1 MIKSLKSIEARS
13 VSKEEAL
20 TCIRSYLLEQKDLA
34 IRKILDQD
42 QFDTPAWSEFQAY
55 HLGMAKALDKLINFI
70 PDQGKN
76 V

>member
-1 MIKSLKSIEARS
+1 MIKSLKGIEART
-13 VSKEEAL
+13 VGKDEAL
-20 TCIRSYLLEQKDLA
+20 QCIRAYLLEQKELA
-34 IRKILDQD
+34 VRKILDHD
-42 QFDTPAWSEFQAY
+42 QFETPAWSEFQAY